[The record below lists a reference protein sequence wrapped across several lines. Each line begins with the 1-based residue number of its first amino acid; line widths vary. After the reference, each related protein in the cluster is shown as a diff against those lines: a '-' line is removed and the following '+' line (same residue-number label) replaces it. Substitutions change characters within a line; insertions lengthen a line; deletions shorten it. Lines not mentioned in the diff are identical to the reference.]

1 MAVLEAFVYDPLINW
16 RLLKTNNEPK
26 HDNPGDDSAAAA
38 GPVAVAGKEDGV
50 GGAVGAVGAA
60 GSDGDEASRG
70 HRTDRDRELMQR
82 IGTFGPR
89 GCPLHSTRA
98 YLSCSL
104 SCAIHV

>member
-26 HDNPGDDSAAAA
+26 HDNPGDDSTATAGPAAA
-38 GPVAVAGKEDGV
+38 VDGKEDGV
-50 GGAVGAVGAA
+50 GGTVGGAVGTA

-82 IGTFGPR
+82 IGTCGLGKEFIALNLNLG
-89 GCPLHSTRA
+89 
-98 YLSCSL
+98 
-104 SCAIHV
+104 